1 MKKLGLNHES
11 FHDVIK
17 KEGQAQEEIV
27 WIKLTR
33 SIKLQTASP
42 WNTSLRLIYLFHFW
56 TLLFS
61 SSLHHHLSL
70 KKIARLWAKKKC
82 VSLWKKHS
90 SFFRKKHKPRAS
102 AYIPTKYLAKESWVA
117 CNTSQNKKKELKTT
131 RGANKIRKSKVSRI
145 LFTLRITLD
154 EPSLDT

>member
-1 MKKLGLNHES
+1 MKRRNKNLPRLWRVKKWGLNHES

-56 TLLFS
+56 TLLIFT
-61 SSLHHHLSL
+61 SSLLEF
-70 KKIARLWAKKKC
+70 KKMARKVARRE

-117 CNTSQNKKKELKTT
+117 CNTSQNKKTSRNIMFQT
-131 RGANKIRKSKVSRI
+131 KSASTNM
-145 LFTLRITLD
+145 L
-154 EPSLDT
+154 